1 MEPIESL
8 KTHMYMKYK
17 SHLCLLYLLLAFF
30 VTESFAAGLEN
41 RSIKITSNDRFHFVN
56 GSGIQFKF
64 RPLSDEARTL
74 EITKN
79 ASSLGVAYLGQV
91 QLKENTTALSALRSI
106 ADQIGNSLNLS
117 FGVIADSN
125 TSEALKSNEL
135 LLLYHPAVTITLA
148 LARPN
153 EESNYEIICTYALK
167 DLEKKEP
174 KVKQTTAETSN
185 AENSVDEKQKEM
197 ATQ

>member
-1 MEPIESL
+1 
-8 KTHMYMKYK
+8 MKNK
-17 SHLCLLYLLLAFF
+17 SHLYLLYLLLAFF

-41 RSIKITSNDRFHFVN
+41 RSIKITNNDRFHFVN
-56 GSGIQFKF
+56 GSGVQFKF

-91 QLKENTTALSALRSI
+91 QLKENTTPLSALRSI

-135 LLLYHPAVTITLA
+135 LLLYHPAITITLA

-153 EESNYEIICTYALK
+153 EDSNYEIICTYALK
-167 DLEKKEP
+167 DMEKKQP
-174 KVKQTTAETSN
+174 KANQKTLKNTQATTETSDTEDM
-185 AENSVDEKQKEM
+185 ENEKQQEM